1 MALILNDIS
10 KSFGEKTLFSHLSM
24 PFEEKG
30 LYSLIGASGS
40 GKTTLLRMIAGLDN
54 DYSGNISG
62 GGIENVSIM
71 FQEYRLF
78 PTLTAF
84 ENVIIPNGDI
94 NDITLRDYAL
104 KLFHM
109 LGFTESEMQLKPNQL
124 SGGMKQRVSFIRAI
138 LRDKPILL
146 LDEPTKE
153 LNETVRNAMAQII
166 SSEAKKRTVILVSH
180 NESEHISLNTTCVYL
195 SPPESL

>member
-1 MALILNDIS
+1 MALIFNDIS
-10 KSFGEKTLFSHLSM
+10 KRFGEKTLFSHLSLE
-24 PFEEKG
+24 FEEKG

-54 DYSGNISG
+54 DYSGSIEG

-78 PTLTAF
+78 PTLTAY
-84 ENVIIPNGDI
+84 ENAIIPNGDK
-94 NDITLRDYAL
+94 NDPSLQSYAID
-104 KLFHM
+104 LFKT
-109 LGFTESEMQLKPNQL
+109 LGFNESEMQLHPDQL

-153 LNETVRNAMAQII
+153 LNESVRNEMTQII
-166 SSEAKKRTVILVSH
+166 LSESKKRTVILVSH
-180 NESEHISLNTTCVYL
+180 NENEHVNLNSTSVYL
-195 SPPESL
+195 APQETL

>member
-1 MALILNDIS
+1 MALILNDVS
-10 KSFGEKTLFSHLSM
+10 KSFGEKILFSNLSVF
-24 PFEEKG
+24 FEEKG

-54 DYSGNISG
+54 DYSGGISG

-84 ENVIIPNGDI
+84 ENAIIPNADK
-94 NDITLRDYAL
+94 NDVSLQSYAL
-104 KLFHM
+104 ELFNT
-109 LGFTESEMQLKPNQL
+109 LGFNEAEMQLRPDQL

-138 LRDKPILL
+138 LRNKPILL

-153 LNETVRNAMAQII
+153 LNESVRNAMTQII
-166 SSEAKKRTVILVSH
+166 SSESKKRTVILVSH
-180 NESEHISLNTTCVYL
+180 NENEHVNLNATRVYL
-195 SPPESL
+195 TPQETL

>member
-10 KSFGEKTLFSHLSM
+10 KSFGEKTLFSHFSM

-104 KLFHM
+104 KLFHT

>member
-10 KSFGEKTLFSHLSM
+10 KSFGEKTLFSHLSAT
-24 PFEEKG
+24 FEEKG

-84 ENVIIPNGDI
+84 ENVIIPNGNI
-94 NDITLRDYAL
+94 NDVSLRDYAS
-104 KLFHM
+104 KLFDT
-109 LGFTESEMQLKPNQL
+109 LGFTESEMQLKPDQL
-124 SGGMKQRVSFIRAI
+124 SGGMKQRVSFARAV
-138 LRDKPILL
+138 LAKRPILL

-153 LNETVRNAMAQII
+153 LDEALRQRLYSII
-166 SSEAKKRTVILVSH
+166 LKESEKRLIIMVSH
-180 NESEHISLNTTCVYL
+180 NQADLEALNPTVIYL
-195 SPPESL
+195 